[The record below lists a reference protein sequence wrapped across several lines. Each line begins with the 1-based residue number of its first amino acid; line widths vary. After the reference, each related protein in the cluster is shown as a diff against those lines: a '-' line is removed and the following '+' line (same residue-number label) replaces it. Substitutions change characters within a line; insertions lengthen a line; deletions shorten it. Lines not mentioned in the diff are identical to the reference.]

1 MSNGEEG
8 VEGNG
13 GVKKH
18 FAGKVLKY
26 IASSDEMSILA
37 IFAVIII
44 AVCIAVPKF
53 RTLYNI
59 LVVMRQFSL
68 LTIVAMGQTLV
79 LISGA
84 FDLSVG
90 SIVALSGMAGTY
102 LAVTLGLPVLLS
114 VFIAI
119 LVGAGCGGFNG
130 FLVSKVKI
138 NPIIAT
144 LASGWI
150 FSGLILVTTK
160 GWPISGFPKDFAFV
174 GQGYFLGVPLPV
186 IMMVVIAAILMFFLS
201 KTIYGRFLYAI
212 GGNQK
217 SSFFAGLNVSKYR
230 IMAYIIC
237 GALAGFAGV
246 VLSSRMGSAQAKAGL
261 DWTLPSVAA
270 AVIGGV
276 SLWGGKGRIYG
287 VVVGSA
293 LLGIINNVLVLLH
306 VSAYWQS
313 LISGFILILAVAFD
327 SYRRGREEI

>member
-1 MSNGEEG
+1 MTTGERSSQ
-8 VEGNG
+8 
-13 GVKKH
+13 VKEDSSTQSRTI
-18 FAGKVLKY
+18 LKS
-26 IASSDEMSILA
+26 IAASDELSILV
-37 IFAVIII
+37 IFGVIII

-59 LVVMRQFSL
+59 LIVMRQFSL
-68 LTIVAMGQTLV
+68 LTIVSMGQSVV

-102 LAVTLGLPVLLS
+102 FAVTLGWPVMVSLLIA
-114 VFIAI
+114 FII
-119 LVGAGCGGFNG
+119 GAMCGTFNG
-130 FLVSKVKI
+130 FLVAKVKI

-144 LASGWI
+144 LATGWI
-150 FSGLILVTTK
+150 YAGTILVTTK
-160 GWPISGFPKDFAFV
+160 GWPISGFPKDFASV

-186 IMMVVIAAILMFFLS
+186 IMMIIFAIILYVFLS
-201 KTIYGRFLYAI
+201 STIYGRFLYAI

-230 IMAYIIC
+230 IVAYIIC

-276 SLWGGKGRIYG
+276 SLYGGKGKIYG
-287 VVVGSA
+287 VVIGSA

-306 VSAYWQS
+306 VSAYWQQ

-327 SYRRGREEI
+327 SYRRGKDEI